1 VSSANRRVRADSEQS
16 DAINAIKEIAIAADS
31 LPTALPDMD
40 LCFGTMVVYAAT
52 AALAHYVNQPGMMH
66 TSGDAGAI
74 TTSGPPCG
82 H

>member
-1 VSSANRRVRADSEQS
+1 
-16 DAINAIKEIAIAADS
+16 
-31 LPTALPDMD
+31 MD

-74 TTSGPPCG
+74 TTSGPPAPVAIEFLMRPKTNLVQTSQL
-82 H
+82 

>member
-1 VSSANRRVRADSEQS
+1 MRLTLSRKSQLPQISR
-16 DAINAIKEIAIAADS
+16 S